1 MTSLSEVNGCKT
13 KARAGAHLAV
23 DLVPT
28 DGEEHETDDLKCNL
42 SGKVEAEKLE
52 RKRTII
58 KLPERLSMSST
69 LQNKVQQLETLQ
81 R

>member
-13 KARAGAHLAV
+13 KARAGAHLPV

-42 SGKVEAEKLE
+42 SGKVERKTREKTHDHQAARKAEHVVNTAK
-52 RKRTII
+52 
-58 KLPERLSMSST
+58 
-69 LQNKVQQLETLQ
+69 
-81 R
+81 